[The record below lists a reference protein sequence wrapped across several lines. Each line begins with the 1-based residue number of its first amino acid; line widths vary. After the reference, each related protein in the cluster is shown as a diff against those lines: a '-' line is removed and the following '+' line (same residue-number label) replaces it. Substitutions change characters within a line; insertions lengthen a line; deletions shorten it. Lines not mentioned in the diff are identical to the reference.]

1 MPLSCFSCRLARAIR
16 PAIVPPTLRA
26 LYAIGL
32 ACVAPAALAQSAY
45 PAKPIRLVVP
55 YTPGASND
63 TLSRATADSMSPLL
77 GQPIV
82 IDNRP
87 GAGGMIGAE
96 HVARS
101 APDGY
106 TILNV
111 QASFATNAAIRA
123 KMPYDVSRDFAYIGM
138 MAKSPMIV
146 VVHPSMPVKSVK
158 ELIALARK
166 RPGELNYGSSG
177 TGGSNHL
184 ATELFAKTAH
194 VKITH
199 VPYKSI
205 GPALTDLVGGHVQMV
220 ITSLPSALVQV
231 KAGRLKALAVAG
243 EQRSSFAPD
252 IPTCKESGLPYV
264 SELWW
269 GLAAPAKTPPDIID
283 KLSDAL
289 RKAMQTPQLKQRYAT
304 EGADAIPMTPQ
315 EFTRYVNEEVTRWR
329 RVVSDAGLKLE

>member
-1 MPLSCFSCRLARAIR
+1 MKHFAIGAFSCVCLVA
-16 PAIVPPTLRA
+16 
-26 LYAIGL
+26 
-32 ACVAPAALAQSAY
+32 ACAAHAQTAY
-45 PAKPIRLVVP
+45 PVKPVRLVVP

-63 TLSRATADSMSPLL
+63 TLSRASAESMSPLL

-96 HVARS
+96 HAARS
-101 APDGY
+101 TPDGY

-123 KMPYDVSRDFAYIGM
+123 KMPYDVYKDFAYIGM

-146 VVHPSMPVKSVK
+146 VVHPSMPIRSVK
-158 ELIALARK
+158 ELVGLAKK
-166 RPGELNYGSSG
+166 RPGDLNYGSSG

-184 ATELFAKTAH
+184 ATELFAKTAGIR
-194 VKITH
+194 ITH

-205 GPALTDLVGGHVQMV
+205 GPALVDLVGGHVQMV

-231 KAGRLKALAVAG
+231 KAGRLKPLGVAG
-243 EQRSSFAPD
+243 EKRSTFAPE
-252 IPTCKESGLPYV
+252 IPTVKEGGVPYV

-269 GLAAPAKTPPDIID
+269 GLAAPGKTPPEIVDR
-283 KLSDAL
+283 LSETL

-304 EGADAIPMTPQ
+304 EGAEAVPMTPP
-315 EFTRYVNEEVTRWR
+315 EFTKYVHAEVARWR
-329 RVVSDAGLKLE
+329 QVVKDAGLKLE

>member
-1 MPLSCFSCRLARAIR
+1 MNSAAAATVSALA
-16 PAIVPPTLRA
+16 L
-26 LYAIGL
+26 LGL
-32 ACVAPAALAQSAY
+32 CGSPETIAQSAANY
-45 PAKPIRLVVP
+45 PAKPVRLVVP

-63 TLSRATADSMSPLL
+63 TLSRATAESMAPIL

-96 HVARS
+96 HAARS
-101 APDGY
+101 PADGY

-111 QASFATNAAIRA
+111 QASFATNVAIRA
-123 KMPYDVSRDFAYIGM
+123 KMPYDVARDFAYIGM
-138 MAKSPMIV
+138 MARSPMII

-158 ELIALARK
+158 ELVAIARK
-166 RPGELNYGSSG
+166 RPGDLNYGSSG

-184 ATELFAKTAH
+184 ATELFAKAAN
-194 VKITH
+194 VRLTH

-205 GPALTDLVGGHVQMV
+205 GPAMTDLVGGHVQMV

-231 KAGRLKALAVAG
+231 KNGRLKALGVAG
-243 EQRSSFAPD
+243 EQRSTFAPE
-252 IPTCKESGLPYV
+252 IPTVKEGGVPYV

-269 GLAAPAKTPPDIID
+269 GLAAPGKTPPDIVD

-289 RKAMQTPQLKQRYAT
+289 RKAMQTAQLKQRYAT
-304 EGADAIPMTPQ
+304 EGAEAVPMTPP
-315 EFTRYVNEEVTRWR
+315 EFTKYVQTEVARWKQ
-329 RVVSDAGLKLE
+329 VVADAGLKLE

>member
-1 MPLSCFSCRLARAIR
+1 MSGCVLRVCVVVLS
-16 PAIVPPTLRA
+16 VA
-26 LYAIGL
+26 LSTSV
-32 ACVAPAALAQSAY
+32 VAQPAY

-63 TLSRATADSMSPLL
+63 TLSRATAFAMAPLL

-96 HVARS
+96 HAAR
-101 APDGY
+101 AEPDGY
-106 TILNV
+106 TLLNV

-123 KMPYDVSRDFAYIGM
+123 KMPYDVFKDFAYIGM
-138 MAKSPMIV
+138 MTKSPMIV
-146 VVHPSMPVKSVK
+146 VVHPSMPVKTLK
-158 ELIALARK
+158 ELITLARK

-184 ATELFAKTAH
+184 ATELFAKMAQL
-194 VKITH
+194 KIVH

-205 GPALTDLVGGHVQMV
+205 GLAITDLMGGNVQMV

-231 KAGRLKALAVAG
+231 KAGRLKALGVAAA
-243 EQRSSFAPD
+243 QRSTFAPEV
-252 IPTCKESGLPYV
+252 PTVTEGGVPYV

-269 GLAAPAKTPPDIID
+269 GLAAPGRTSPEIVNR
-283 KLSDAL
+283 LSDAL
-289 RKAMQTPQLKQRYAT
+289 RKALQTRELKEQYAR
-304 EGADAIPMTPQ
+304 EGGEPLPMTPQ
-315 EFTRYVNEEVTRWR
+315 EFTKYVFAEVQRWR
-329 RVVSDAGLKLE
+329 QVVKDAGLQLE

>member
-1 MPLSCFSCRLARAIR
+1 MN
-16 PAIVPPTLRA
+16 PALRA
-26 LYAIGL
+26 LSALGVLLL
-32 ACVAPAALAQSAY
+32 AGGGPAAFAQPAAGY
-45 PAKPIRLVVP
+45 PAKPVRLVVP

-63 TLSRATADSMSPLL
+63 TLSRATGESMSPIL

-101 APDGY
+101 TADGY
-106 TILNV
+106 TMLNV
-111 QASFATNAAIRA
+111 QASFATNVAIRA
-123 KMPYDVSRDFAYIGM
+123 KMPYDVYKDFAYIGM
-138 MAKSPMIV
+138 MARSPMII

-158 ELIALARK
+158 ELVAIARK
-166 RPGELNYGSSG
+166 RPGDLNYGSSG

-184 ATELFAKTAH
+184 ATELFAKAANIR
-194 VKITH
+194 ITH

-205 GPALTDLVGGHVQMV
+205 GPAMTDLVGGHVQMV

-231 KAGRLKALAVAG
+231 KNGRLKALGVAG
-243 EQRSSFAPD
+243 EQRSAFAPEV
-252 IPTCKESGLPYV
+252 PTVKEGGVPYV

-269 GLAAPAKTPPDIID
+269 GLAAPAKTPPEIVD

-289 RKAMQTPQLKQRYAT
+289 RKAMQTAQLKQRYAT
-304 EGADAIPMTPQ
+304 EGAEAVPMTPQ
-315 EFTRYVNEEVTRWR
+315 EFTKYVHGEIARWR
-329 RVVSDAGLKLE
+329 QVVKDAGLKLE

>member
-1 MPLSCFSCRLARAIR
+1 MIARVLRIALAMLSA
-16 PAIVPPTLRA
+16 
-26 LYAIGL
+26 L
-32 ACVAPAALAQSAY
+32 ACAHALGQQSPAY
-45 PAKPIRLVVP
+45 PSKPIRLVVP

-111 QASFATNAAIRA
+111 QASFATNVAIRA
-123 KMPYDVSRDFAYIGM
+123 KMPYDVSKDFAYIGM

-146 VVHPSMPVKSVK
+146 VVHPSMPVKTVK

-184 ATELFAKTAH
+184 ATELFAKTAN

-199 VPYKSI
+199 VPYKS
-205 GPALTDLVGGHVQMV
+205 
-220 ITSLPSALVQV
+220 
-231 KAGRLKALAVAG
+231 
-243 EQRSSFAPD
+243 
-252 IPTCKESGLPYV
+252 
-264 SELWW
+264 
-269 GLAAPAKTPPDIID
+269 
-283 KLSDAL
+283 
-289 RKAMQTPQLKQRYAT
+289 
-304 EGADAIPMTPQ
+304 
-315 EFTRYVNEEVTRWR
+315 
-329 RVVSDAGLKLE
+329 

>member
-1 MPLSCFSCRLARAIR
+1 MTSVALRTLCFVVIA
-16 PAIVPPTLRA
+16 
-26 LYAIGL
+26 G
-32 ACVAPAALAQSAY
+32 AAGPVTAQTAY
-45 PAKPIRLVVP
+45 PTKPIRLVVP

-63 TLSRATADSMSPLL
+63 TLSRATAESMSPIL

-96 HVARS
+96 HAARS
-101 APDGY
+101 PADGY

-123 KMPYDVSRDFAYIGM
+123 KMPYDVFRDFAYIGM

-146 VVHPSMPVKSVK
+146 VVHPSMPVKSMK
-158 ELIALARK
+158 ELVALART
-166 RPGELNYGSSG
+166 RPGDLNYGSSG

-184 ATELFAKTAH
+184 ATELFAKTAN
-194 VKITH
+194 VRITH

-231 KAGRLKALAVAG
+231 KAGRLKALGIAG
-243 EQRSSFAPD
+243 DKRSAFAPEV
-252 IPTCKESGLPYV
+252 PTVKEGGIPYV

-269 GLAAPAKTPPDIID
+269 GLAAPGKTPPEIVDR
-283 KLSDAL
+283 LSDAL
-289 RKAMQTPQLKQRYAT
+289 LKAMQSPQLKQRYAT
-304 EGADAIPMTPQ
+304 EGAEAVPMTPQ
-315 EFTRYVNEEVTRWR
+315 EFTTYVHNEVNRWR
-329 RVVSDAGLKLE
+329 RVVQDAGLKLE

>member
-1 MPLSCFSCRLARAIR
+1 LRTAKAKVNLR
-16 PAIVPPTLRA
+16 TLCW
-26 LYAIGL
+26 LLLLG
-32 ACVAPAALAQSAY
+32 VTPAALAQPGY

-63 TLSRATADSMSPLL
+63 TLSRATAESMSPLL

-96 HVARS
+96 HAARS

-123 KMPYDVSRDFAYIGM
+123 KMPYDVFKDFAYIGM
-138 MAKSPMIV
+138 MARSPMIV
-146 VVHPSMPVKSVK
+146 VVHPSMPVKSMK

-166 RPGELNYGSSG
+166 RPGDLNYGSSG

-184 ATELFAKTAH
+184 ATELFAKTANI
-194 VKITH
+194 KITH

-231 KAGRLKALAVAG
+231 KAGRLKALGVAG
-243 EQRSSFAPD
+243 EKRTSFAPE
-252 IPTCKESGLPYV
+252 IPTVKESGVAYV

-269 GLAAPAKTPPDIID
+269 GLAAPGKTPLEVVDR
-283 KLSDAL
+283 LSETL
-289 RKAMQTPQLKQRYAT
+289 RKAMHTPQLKQRYAT
-304 EGADAIPMTPQ
+304 EGAEAVPMTPQ
-315 EFTRYVNEEVTRWR
+315 EFTRYVHNEVTRWR
-329 RVVSDAGLKLE
+329 QVVVDAKLTLE

>member
-1 MPLSCFSCRLARAIR
+1 M
-16 PAIVPPTLRA
+16 VRA
-26 LYAIGL
+26 LYAVVLFCAVPG
-32 ACVAPAALAQSAY
+32 ALAQTPY
-45 PAKPIRLVVP
+45 PAKPVRLVVP

-63 TLSRATADSMSPLL
+63 TLSRATGESMSPLL

-123 KMPYDVSRDFAYIGM
+123 KMPYDVVRDFAYIGM
-138 MAKSPMIV
+138 MARSPMIV
-146 VVHPSMPVKSVK
+146 VVHPSMPVRSVK

-184 ATELFAKTAH
+184 ATELFAKTANIR
-194 VKITH
+194 ITH

-205 GPALTDLVGGHVQMV
+205 GPALIDLVGGHVQMV

-243 EQRSSFAPD
+243 DQRSVFAPD
-252 IPTCKESGLPYV
+252 IPTVRESGVRYV

-269 GLAAPAKTPPDIID
+269 GLAAPAKTPPEIVER
-283 KLSDAL
+283 LSDTL
-289 RKAMQTPQLKQRYAT
+289 RKAMQTAQLKQRYAT
-304 EGADAIPMTPQ
+304 EGAEPVPTTPQ
-315 EFTRYVNEEVTRWR
+315 EFTRYVHNEVARWR
-329 RVVSDAGLKLE
+329 KVVSDAGLTLE

>member
-1 MPLSCFSCRLARAIR
+1 MAQGLCALSCVVLGS
-16 PAIVPPTLRA
+16 
-26 LYAIGL
+26 
-32 ACVAPAALAQSAY
+32 AAQTAGAQTAY

-63 TLSRATADSMSPLL
+63 TLSRATAESMSPIL

-96 HVARS
+96 HAARS

-111 QASFATNAAIRA
+111 QASFATNAAIRE
-123 KMPYDVSRDFAYIGM
+123 KMPYDVFKDFAYIGM

-146 VVHPSMPVKSVK
+146 VVHPSMPVRSVK
-158 ELIALARK
+158 ELVALARK
-166 RPGELNYGSSG
+166 RPGDLNYGSSG

-184 ATELFAKTAH
+184 ATELFAKTANIR
-194 VKITH
+194 ITH

-231 KAGRLKALAVAG
+231 KAGRLKALGVAG
-243 EQRSSFAPD
+243 AQRSAFAPE
-252 IPTCKESGLPYV
+252 IPTVREGGVPYV

-269 GLAAPAKTPPDIID
+269 GLAAPGKTPSDIVE
-283 KLSDAL
+283 KLSEAL

-304 EGADAIPMTPQ
+304 EGAEAVPTTPQ
-315 EFTRYVNEEVTRWR
+315 QFTKYVHDEVTRWR
-329 RVVSDAGLKLE
+329 QVVKDAGLKLE